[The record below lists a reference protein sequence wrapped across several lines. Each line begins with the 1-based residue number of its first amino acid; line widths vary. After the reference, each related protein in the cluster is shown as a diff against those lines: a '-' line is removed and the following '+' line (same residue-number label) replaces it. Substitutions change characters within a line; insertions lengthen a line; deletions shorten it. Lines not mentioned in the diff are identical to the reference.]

1 MNSFDYTLFEELGA
15 RFTRQKSEGL
25 EIMGAIE
32 EIYLGQISYLF
43 RGAAIHNF
51 VCGSPCF
58 FGYIRAC
65 LKEDCST
72 KFAKKAN
79 GVIFQKNT
87 SAIFM
92 SENVYI
98 NYCRKHGHSIG
109 KYKVEEVE

>member
-1 MNSFDYTLFEELGA
+1 MNVFDTLVEGLGA
-15 RFTRQKSEGL
+15 RFTRQKSEGF

-32 EIYLGQISYLF
+32 ESYLGQLSYLF
-43 RGAAIHNF
+43 QGAAIHKF

-58 FGYIRAC
+58 FIYVRAC
-65 LKEDCST
+65 LKEGCST
-72 KFAKKAN
+72 KFAKKVN
-79 GVIFQKNT
+79 GVIFQKST

-109 KYKVEEVE
+109 KYKVEELN